1 LKSIALY
8 VWQLSVWI
16 IILPLLVGAINFYK
30 LDKQSRYVFYLVL
43 LATIPQLLTAF
54 ISRTV
59 LLDFIYNAYTPM
71 EFLLVYLFIGRSL
84 ESSLFKNIS
93 MGTVVAFGI
102 LVFGFIFYFG
112 MQAKFFNE
120 WVAVANIF
128 YLTWILLFV
137 LESLKNEKKLID
149 ARQPLFWYLSG
160 LILYTPCTVIVFALY
175 YHIDTSRNILIK
187 NLWIIHGVFN
197 IILYLF
203 FTIGLYKTRR
213 QRMTVL

>member
-197 IILYLF
+197 ITLYLF